1 MAQCVTV
8 TQNLD
13 GTLVFRPVTLSDLRQ
28 CQFVLQTGGE
38 VDNSLANF
46 TPDHVLELM
55 PYVAL
60 VLAIAWSFKQI
71 AKTLNEVGNEK
82 LDD

>member
-8 TQNLD
+8 TQNQD
-13 GTLVFRPVTLSDLRQ
+13 GTLVFRPVTPPDLQQ
-28 CQFVLQTGGE
+28 CQFVLQTGAE
-38 VDNSLANF
+38 VGNSLTMF
-46 TPDHVLELM
+46 TPDQALELM

-60 VLAIAWSFKQI
+60 VLATAWTFKQI

-82 LDD
+82 HDD

>member
-8 TQNLD
+8 TQNPD
-13 GTLVFRPVTLSDLRQ
+13 GTLVFRPVTQPDLQQ
-28 CQFVLQTGGE
+28 CQFVLQTGAE
-38 VDNSLANF
+38 VGNSLTTF
-46 TPDHVLELM
+46 TPDQALELM

-60 VLAIAWSFKQI
+60 VLAIAWTFKQI

>member
-8 TQNLD
+8 TQNPD
-13 GTLVFRPVTLSDLRQ
+13 GTLVFRPVTQPDLQQ
-28 CQFVLQTGGE
+28 CQFVLQTGAE
-38 VDNSLANF
+38 VGNSLAIF
-46 TPDHVLELM
+46 TPDDALQLM

-60 VLAIAWSFKQI
+60 VMAIAWTFKQI